1 MREIFV
7 KFNIKWDEYDD
18 VCDELVL
25 EDLELEL
32 KNGVELELVNKPV
45 IENKEKEKWVYHT
58 LSMLDQ
64 MSFAIDSEPGSWGE
78 TRYNADAYA
87 VSDLCVAGYIE
98 IKPSTKIFP
107 LTKKMK
113 FRFTEKAL
121 ELLKTG
127 VTL

>member
-25 EDLELEL
+25 EDLELQL
-32 KNGVELELVNKPV
+32 KIGVELELLKQPV
-45 IENKEKEKWVYHT
+45 VENKEKEKWIYHA

-64 MSFAIDSEPGSWGE
+64 MKYAVDAEPNTWGE
-78 TRYNADAYA
+78 TCYNADAHA
-87 VSDLCVAGYIE
+87 VHDLYLEGYVE
-98 IKPSTKIFP
+98 VKPGSKIFP
-107 LTKKMK
+107 LTKKMR

-121 ELLKTG
+121 ELMKRG
-127 VTL
+127 IV